1 MTWSL
6 SLIAKTI
13 VTRAANNMAWPT
25 NQPIESPKKETRSVW
40 KGPRMVEAMSN
51 TKLAGARIFLNHSHS
66 WRCFYLE
73 KRAYRLI

>member
-1 MTWSL
+1 
-6 SLIAKTI
+6 
-13 VTRAANNMAWPT
+13 
-25 NQPIESPKKETRSVW
+25 
-40 KGPRMVEAMSN
+40 MVEAMSN